1 MLDYGTLRNVFKNT
15 STIDSEHLVIAE
27 WNMNKYQTISKYGV
41 YINTPSLLPTTY
53 TPNDPEITS
62 GDNHLIYDDG
72 TTKIPANQEYFSQL
86 ASVFK
91 PNRPDPGIVLMQK
104 YGGNLITSNGSRL
117 RSKNL
122 NPYQPRYYPF
132 SEFREY
138 DYWNSAKNFVTS
150 SGFTATYG
158 LSDPKTGAY
167 GRSDGLGGIGGGAQP
182 FVVYEDI
189 FPCNKITLK
198 VQNHISVPIEFSV
211 EILQETAPDVFT
223 WRTAY
228 AKTQSSS
235 TDFATGELNIYYN
248 PASSSWVKVSPNT
261 DIGTYVVDDL
271 ESLDDAS
278 PTEFKL
284 IKGIRFVVYKMSL
297 VKATTTNQFN
307 VTQETYYPASIEL
320 IEISPRLEVNLSEYT
335 ESFDFDS
342 RLGDSTNFGLPVGSI
357 VASTGS
363 LSLSNEDGIF
373 LFSGKLSQ
381 LNMLSPDVKFMFYQI
396 INSGGT
402 DKAIPLKVLYSNRWD
417 ISEDY
422 SVSISLEDGFKFL
435 RETSAPDIL
444 LHSQIGQP
452 LSIVILFLLD
462 NAGITNYQFRKTDND
477 SDSEDTLIRSF
488 FSKREQTVAEVLEE
502 LAIATQCSMYFDSLG
517 KFNVITKERLT
528 KKVPKTESASATLG
542 TDFWMV
548 LDEDYAGSSGNVSE
562 YSAVS
567 SYTANVVSYSET
579 QLNPITDGDIVY
591 HTYGPPKQA
600 RLDEFPEK
608 VLNRLTETT
617 VFPASLAFANFGYN
631 TRIVWNAADGDDGA
645 MGAANLES
653 DLGST
658 KLQNIFTGTYVA
670 ENEEEAV
677 RLLYNNGTIAKKNAM
692 IIKLDQNEGLTI
704 NPYQGTVLLGTEF
717 IKYNG
722 KLVRISSTP
731 NQNNS
736 LQIPVNTTKI
746 LFSREEFLQEVRN
759 IGTGGSIRLIGL
771 VIDVKFRIMGQ
782 TDSGYQYKVIG
793 DGRGK
798 LGSKIQAH
806 NAFVENNTGLN
817 ENLRYGLALGDK
829 YNQNFPTPNISV
841 KHNFLDRSRYRSA
854 YRQLQKRGLLSK
866 FSSESYLGF
875 LKMSGRVNEKDK
887 SVIDKL
893 YSEGANQ
900 TSIANELAAINKQ
913 TDEKVPGDFD
923 DFVYLEGER
932 NIYGQ
937 KINLGFKPNVIST
950 RMRLFSPRRRK
961 VNEFLAAETLSSI
974 GGIAFGVNRYGEGY
988 YLEVEGVGSGKDSV
1002 AKESFKTNLR
1012 FYKVTLNKDGVYEP
1026 NLILSA
1032 PVGAYVVENIDVQI
1046 LKSVKGNIDPYFD
1059 LSIVV
1064 DYPQN
1069 GSLARYTVRYGDTR
1083 IGRFTESR
1091 SEAIDGNTVALF
1103 VRGDSQAIFEY
1114 ISAASRPLGTGDISL
1129 YKGFNRI
1136 DEKVKAGILPVNQQ
1150 YLYKNDNFTYYF
1162 NDFAKLVREV
1172 KEYDI
1177 RFEFPAYVSQLI
1189 DVSEVNS
1196 QYMVKKYVP
1205 TAFGARLVAVNTSPG
1220 PIVLTQE
1227 SSNPL
1232 YVVAVAMEELSSGT
1246 INMENFIDAI
1256 EEKRTKALD
1265 REKNKSVYGAQSFT
1279 IDSQYL
1285 QTLSQAKRM
1294 MGWIIRYCSRPRIQL
1309 NMEIFSNS
1317 LLELGDKVKVYDKS
1331 RGYNEDNPRFG
1342 NKTFVVSAIN
1352 YSVGESGPSMN
1363 VEILEV
1369 GEA

>member
-1 MLDYGTLRNVFKNT
+1 MLDYGSLRNVFKNT
-15 STIDSEHLVIAE
+15 AKINSEHLVIAE

-53 TPNDPEITS
+53 NPNDPEITS
-62 GDNHLIYDDG
+62 GENHLLYDDG
-72 TTKIPANQEYFSQL
+72 TNKVPGDQEYFSQL

-91 PNRPDPGIVLMQK
+91 PNRPDPGIVLLQK
-104 YGGNLITSNGSRL
+104 YGGNLITSNASRL
-117 RSKNL
+117 RSGNV

-158 LSDPKTGAY
+158 LSDPRTGAY

-189 FPCNKITLK
+189 FPCNKITMK
-198 VQNHISVPIEFSV
+198 VQNHASVPVEFSI
-211 EILQETAPDVFT
+211 EILQETAPNVFT
-223 WRTAY
+223 WRPAY
-228 AKTQSSS
+228 TKTQSSS
-235 TDFATGELNIYYN
+235 ADFATGELNVYYN
-248 PASSSWVKVSPNT
+248 PNSSTWVKVSPNT
-261 DIGTYVVDDL
+261 DIGTYVVDNI

-284 IKGIRFVVYKMSL
+284 IKGIRFVVYKMSI
-297 VKATTTNQFN
+297 VKAVTTNQFN
-307 VTQETYYPASIEL
+307 VTQETFYPASIEL
-320 IEISPRLEVNLSEYT
+320 IEMSPRLEVNLSPYT
-335 ESFDFDS
+335 ESFAFDS

-444 LHSQIGQP
+444 LHSTIGQP

-462 NAGITNYQFRKTDND
+462 NAGITNYQFRKSSNNA
-477 SDSEDTLIRSF
+477 DSEDTLIRSF

-502 LAIATQCSMYFDSLG
+502 LAIATQSAMYFDSIG

-542 TDFWMV
+542 TDFWMI
-548 LDEDYAGSSGNVSE
+548 LDEDYTGTNGNVSE
-562 YSAVS
+562 YSSIS
-567 SYTANVVSYSET
+567 SYTSNVVSYSET

-608 VLNRLTETT
+608 ALNRLTETT

-631 TRIVWNAADGDDGA
+631 SRIVWNASDGDDGA

-653 DLGST
+653 NLGDV
-658 KLQNIFTGTYVA
+658 KLQNIFTSTYTA

-677 RLLYNNGTIAKKNAM
+677 RLLYNNGTTAQRDAM
-692 IIKLDQNEGLTI
+692 IMKLDQNEGLTI
-704 NPYQGTVLLGTEF
+704 NPYQGTVLVGTEF

-736 LQIPVNTTKI
+736 LQIEVNTNKI

-759 IGTGGSIRLIGL
+759 IGTGGSVRLIGL
-771 VIDVKFRIMGQ
+771 VIDIKFKIEEQ
-782 TDSGYQYKVIG
+782 TDGAYRYKVIG

-798 LGSKIQAH
+798 LGSKIQKH
-806 NAFVENNTGLN
+806 DAFVETNTGLN

-841 KHNFLDRSRYRSA
+841 KQNFLDRSRYKSA
-854 YRQLQKRGLLSK
+854 YRQLQKLGLLSK

-887 SVIDKL
+887 TVINKL
-893 YSEGANQ
+893 YSEGANES
-900 TSIANELAAINKQ
+900 SIAKELDAINKQ

-937 KINLGFKPNVIST
+937 KVNLGFKPNIIST

-961 VNEFLAAETLSSI
+961 VNNFLAAETLSSI
-974 GGIAFGVNRYGEGY
+974 AGIAFGVNRYGEGY
-988 YLEVEGVGSGKDSV
+988 YLEVEGVSSGKDNI

-1026 NLILSA
+1026 NLIFSA
-1032 PVGAYVVENIDVQI
+1032 PVGAYVVENIDVQVI
-1046 LKSVKGNIDPYFD
+1046 KSVKGSVDPYFD
-1059 LSIVV
+1059 LSIIV

-1083 IGRFTESR
+1083 IGRFTESKT
-1091 SEAIDGNTVALF
+1091 EAIDGNTVALF

-1114 ISAASRPLGTGDISL
+1114 LSAAARPLGLGDIAL

-1136 DEKVKAGILPVNQQ
+1136 DEKVKSGILPVDQQ
-1150 YLYKNDNFTYYF
+1150 YLYKNDQFTYYF

-1189 DVSEVNS
+1189 DVSEVNN
-1196 QYMVKKYVP
+1196 QYMIKKYIP
-1205 TAFGARLVAVNTSPG
+1205 TAFGAKLVAVNTSPG

-1227 SSNPL
+1227 SNNPL

-1265 REKNKSVYGAQSFT
+1265 REKNKSIYGSQSFT

-1317 LLELGDKVKVYDKS
+1317 LLELGDKVKIYDKS

-1342 NKTFVVSAIN
+1342 NKTFVVSSIN
-1352 YSVGESGPSMN
+1352 YSVSDSGPTMN
-1363 VEILEV
+1363 VEIIEV
-1369 GEA
+1369 GET